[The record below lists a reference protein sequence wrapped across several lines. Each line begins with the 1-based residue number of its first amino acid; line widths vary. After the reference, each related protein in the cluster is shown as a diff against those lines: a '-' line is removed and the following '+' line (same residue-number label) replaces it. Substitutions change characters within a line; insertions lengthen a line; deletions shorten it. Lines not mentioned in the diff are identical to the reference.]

1 MSDTTQVANLEK
13 YISDVKNLLLEV
25 SNLNGLSSDGI
36 DENTSLLEQGL
47 GLDSIDILELV
58 VRLDKRYGVKIK
70 NDENGRQILKN
81 VRCIA
86 EAIQRH
92 SSLDNR

>member
-1 MSDTTQVANLEK
+1 MSATTQASSLEQ
-13 YISDVKNLLLEV
+13 YIDDVKHLLLEV
-25 SNLNGLSSDGI
+25 SNLNGLTSDGI
-36 DENTSLLEQGL
+36 DENSSLLEQGL

-58 VRLDKRYGVKIK
+58 VRLDKRYGLKIK
-70 NDENGRQILKN
+70 NDDNGRQILKN

-92 SSLDNR
+92 STLANG